1 MPSAERVAVFID
13 NSNLFHNLSD
23 LVKVDPQWVRLYDP
37 LHLATRLAGD
47 RTLSYVGF
55 YCTRPPGYLLED
67 GPEGERRYSTAMRY
81 YAAVEKLSGV
91 EVKYGTLKGGRG
103 ELQEKNLDTQ
113 MATDLVAKGALNEYD
128 TAIVVSNDG
137 DFVSPVEMVKGTFKK
152 RVEVGFFKGRLS
164 MNLRRVCDLSKRLRR
179 AHIGRLAC

>member
-1 MPSAERVAVFID
+1 MSPDERVAVFID

-23 LVKVDPQWVRLYDP
+23 LVKVDPNWVRLYNP
-37 LHLATRLAGD
+37 LHLAERLTGGRKLA
-47 RTLSYVGF
+47 YVGF
-55 YCTRPPGYLLED
+55 YCTRPPSYLLGD
-67 GPEGERRYSTAMRY
+67 GPEGERRHNTAMRY
-81 YAAVEKLSGV
+81 YAAVEKLPGV

-137 DFVSPVEMVKGTFKK
+137 DFVSPVEMVKSTFKK

-179 AHIGRLAC
+179 SDFIRLDC